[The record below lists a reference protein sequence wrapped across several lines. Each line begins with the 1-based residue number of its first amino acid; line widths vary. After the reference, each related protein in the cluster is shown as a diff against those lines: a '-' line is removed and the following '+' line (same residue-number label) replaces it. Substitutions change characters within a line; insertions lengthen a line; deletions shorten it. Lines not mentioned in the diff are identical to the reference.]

1 MFGEIFRFELRQQL
15 GRPVAWLVFLAF
27 AGLGVLEMTGPG
39 VHVLGAH
46 DGVARNAPI
55 VIVNAVAMFGILAT
69 LAAGAFVT
77 SAALRDYDERTAQLL
92 LALPVGRRAYIGGRF
107 VAAWV
112 LVLATMLACC
122 AGLAIGNLLPGV
134 APANAAGATAYPWAL
149 LVIVVPGTLFVTAL
163 LFALALATRSLLAT
177 FTGVACLIVL
187 VFASHVFMHADGSQA
202 LAALVDPFGYHTLQA
217 VTRYWP
223 ATEMNARLPPLAG
236 WLLVNRVLWAAIAL
250 ALLAWLLAARWN
262 LLGIGRARGQAA
274 SAGVGGAAVAAA
286 PVRLLAVTLR
296 LGGMAE
302 WRRFAH
308 ALWWDAAQVLRGAPF
323 LLLLLFA
330 LGSVA
335 LNLRAQPTLLGVTS
349 LPVTADVIAMIH
361 GSLDWLLA
369 VTVIFYAGELVWR
382 DRDLRVAGVCDAMP
396 WPDAMAVAA
405 KACVLVVVVAAF
417 LACGAAIGIGW
428 QWLHG
433 YTRIQP
439 LLYLGTLALLAV
451 LYVLLAVLCL
461 ALQVVCGNR
470 FVGYVLG
477 VLWLVLLKVAAPLL
491 GWNDHLFMYGTTPAL
506 PHSAL
511 NGYAGFLSAVLWF
524 DAYWLWLAL
533 ALLVLAACCWLRGTP
548 APWRQRLHAAAARCR
563 TPAGAWLV
571 VALLAFVGT
580 GAWVFHNTHQLNQVY
595 DVARVRRQR
604 ADYEKAFARYR
615 HLAQPR
621 ISDEKLTV
629 AMDPRRRALDIQG
642 TYTLV
647 NRTTTPID
655 QLLVWYP
662 DGFDLRAVS
671 LPAHTI
677 TSRQAAPHFVVYR
690 LAVPMAPGATLA
702 FGFHLVRAVR
712 GFANQP
718 VATWLVRNG
727 SFFDNLDG
735 PDRSGH
741 DVLPHLGY
749 QPYLQ
754 LTDAATRRRLGL
766 LPAQSP
772 MGSQDDAAA
781 RNINAAGGD
790 ADWVHTDITLSTA
803 PNQTAVTVGALQRT
817 WLAGGRRWF
826 HYVSDAPLPNT
837 LPFLS
842 ARYAVRRVAW
852 QGIDIELYYDPA
864 EAWNVDRMLRGV
876 RDALAFDTRHFGP
889 YPYRQ
894 LRIAVVPYN
903 YAFAAETF
911 PGVVVVRESGPAGP
925 ESQPP
930 RVGALD
936 PMYVLLGHEIS
947 HQWWGVQEDPANV
960 RGLNLITESF
970 AQYASLMLARQRYGA
985 QALCP
990 LLHQLQDSYLQGRH
1004 RAIAPESS
1012 LAGVGDVSQGY
1023 IYYDKGALAFYA
1035 LQDYVGE
1042 ATVNRVLRQF
1052 LAATRFKGPPYPTAD
1067 QFLGMLDAAVGPRWQ
1082 PLVDDLFR
1090 RVTLFDNR
1098 MLRATATRLPDG
1110 RYRVTMRVH
1119 AAAYHADGKGRQ
1131 TPAALV
1137 APIEVGVFA
1146 RPADAATQHEP
1157 PLYLARLPLH
1167 TGDDTLTVTVAG
1179 KPYAA
1184 AIDPCH
1190 ELTDLQPGAT
1200 RARVV
1205 IR

>member
-1 MFGEIFRFELRQQL
+1 MFREILRFELRQQL

-46 DGVARNAPI
+46 DGVARNAPV
-55 VIVNAVAMFGILAT
+55 VIANAVAMFGILGT

-77 SAALRDYDERTAQLL
+77 SAALRDYDQRTVQLL
-92 LALPVGRRAYIGGRF
+92 LALPVSRRAYIGGRF
-107 VAAWV
+107 VAAWL
-112 LVLATMLACC
+112 LVLAAMLACC

-134 APANAAGATAYPWAL
+134 VPADAAGAMAYPWAL
-149 LVIVVPGTLFVTAL
+149 LVVVLPGTLFVSAL

-177 FTGVACLIVL
+177 FTGVACLIAL
-187 VFASHVFMHADGSQA
+187 LFASHAFMHATGSQA
-202 LAALVDPFGYHTLQA
+202 LAALLDPFGYHTLQA

-223 ATEMNARLPPLAG
+223 AAEMNARLPPLAG
-236 WLLVNRVLWAAIAL
+236 WLLVNRVLWTAIAL
-250 ALLAWLLAARWN
+250 VLLGLLLAVRWN
-262 LLGIGRARGQAA
+262 LLGIGHARGRGLPRVEAGSAPAA
-274 SAGVGGAAVAAA
+274 APAQLPAATLRFGGAAE
-286 PVRLLAVTLR
+286 RQ
-296 LGGMAE
+296 
-302 WRRFAH
+302 RFVH
-308 ALWWDAAQVLRGAPF
+308 AFKWDAAQVLRGAPF
-323 LLLLLFA
+323 LVLLLFA

-349 LPVTADVIAMIH
+349 LPVTADVVAMIR

-369 VTVIFYAGELVWR
+369 VTLIFYAGELVWR
-382 DRDLRVAGVCDAMP
+382 DHDLRVAGVCDAMP
-396 WPDAMAVAA
+396 WPDALAVAA
-405 KACVLVVVVAAF
+405 KACVLVAVVMAF
-417 LACGAAIGIGW
+417 LACGAAVGIGW

-433 YTRIQP
+433 TTRIQP
-439 LLYLGTLALLAV
+439 GLYVGTLALVAV
-451 LYVLLAVLCL
+451 PYVLLAMMCL

-470 FVGYVLG
+470 FVAYLLS
-477 VLWLVLLKVAAPLL
+477 VLWLVLVKVAAPLL
-491 GWNDHLFMYGTTPAL
+491 GWDDHLFLYGTAPTL

-524 DAYWLWLAL
+524 DAYWAWLAL
-533 ALLVLAACCWLRGTP
+533 ALLVLAAWFWLRGIQ
-548 APWRQRLHAAAARCR
+548 APWRLRLRAAVARCR
-563 TPAGAWLV
+563 TPTGAWLAV
-571 VALLAFVGT
+571 LLLAFVGT
-580 GAWVFHNTHQLNQVY
+580 GAWIFHNTHGLNQVY
-595 DVARVRRQR
+595 DARRVDRQR
-604 ADYEKAFARYR
+604 AEYEKVYAQYR
-615 HLAQPR
+615 NLAQPR
-621 ISDEKLTV
+621 ISDEKLAV
-629 AMDPRRRALDIQG
+629 ALDPQRRALDIQG

-647 NRTTTPID
+647 NRTSAAID
-655 QLLVWYP
+655 TLLVWYP
-662 DGFDLRAVS
+662 GGFDLRAVS

-677 TSRQAAPHFVVYR
+677 ASRQRAPHFVVYR
-690 LAVPMAPGATLA
+690 LATPLAPGVTLA
-702 FGFHLVRAVR
+702 FGFHLVRHVR

-718 VATWLVRNG
+718 VATWLVPNG

-735 PDRSGH
+735 PDRTGH
-741 DVLPHLGY
+741 NVLPHLGY

-754 LTDAATRRRLGL
+754 LTDAATRRRFGL
-766 LPAQSP
+766 PPA
-772 MGSQDDAAA
+772 GSAMAQQDDPAA
-781 RNINAAGGD
+781 RNVNAAGGD

-803 PNQTAVTVGALQRT
+803 PDQTAITVGALQRT
-817 WLAGGRRWF
+817 WLADGRRWF
-826 HYVSDAPLPNT
+826 HYVSGAPMPNA

-842 ARYAVRRVAW
+842 ARYAVRHEEWR
-852 QGIDIELYYDPA
+852 GIGIELYYDPG
-864 EAWNVDRMLRGV
+864 EAWNVDRLLGSV
-876 RDALAFDTRHFGP
+876 RDALAFDTQRFGP

-894 LRIAVVPYN
+894 LRVAVVPYN

-911 PGVVVVRESGPAGP
+911 PGVVVVRESGPVGP

-930 RVGALD
+930 RTDAPD

-960 RGLNLITESF
+960 RGLNLITEGF

-1110 RYRVTMRVH
+1110 RYRVVMRVH

-1131 TPAALV
+1131 TPTGLV
-1137 APIEVGVFA
+1137 VPLEVGVFA
-1146 RPADAATQHEP
+1146 QPVNAAVQHEP
-1157 PLYLARLPLH
+1157 PLYLAKLPLR
-1167 TGDDTLTVTVAG
+1167 TGDDTIAVTVAG

-1190 ELTDLQPGAT
+1190 ELADLRPDDG